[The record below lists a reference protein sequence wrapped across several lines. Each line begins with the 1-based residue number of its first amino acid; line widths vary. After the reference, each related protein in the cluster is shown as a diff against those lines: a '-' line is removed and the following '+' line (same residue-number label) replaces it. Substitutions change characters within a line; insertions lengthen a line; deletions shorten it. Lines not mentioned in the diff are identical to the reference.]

1 MPVPNRITI
10 DGSSLPDRYLSR
22 TDAATFCG
30 VSEKTLACWASLGVG
45 PRFSKLSDGRSGAT
59 RYSLAELQTFMRDP
73 ASYRPRPVVRFNKPA
88 SVKRGGQPNVSIARA
103 RRKRHGSAN
112 KSG

>member
-1 MPVPNRITI
+1 MTVPNRITTE
-10 DGSSLPDRYLSR
+10 GTTLPDRFVSR
-22 TDAATFCG
+22 DVAAEFCG
-30 VSEKTLACWASLGVG
+30 VSSKTLACWASLGVG
-45 PRFSKLSDGRSGAT
+45 PRFSKLSGGRSGAT
-59 RYSLAELQTFMRDP
+59 RYSLAELRAFMRDP
-73 ASYRPRPVVRFNKPA
+73 AAYRPRPVVRFNKPA